1 MPKFPCLLRS
11 RSQGPSEPC
20 APHRGSRPLTAAPVP
35 SQGFPSPH
43 ITACSGRAPLPGP
56 ERALRPS
63 QGLPSPHITAFIG
76 AGPAPSGVCAAAVPR
91 CPSVP
96 PGGAPAA
103 PPPALV
109 AAPRGARCVVMHA
122 ALTSPLA
129 SLLTIVFIYLFARL
143 FICSINYLF
152 VSASEPLP
160 AIAPL
165 LLGSGPACG
174 GGLGGER
181 AKIRAESATM
191 RKARG
196 DLVLIV
202 LPPAL
207 PRGAGIGC
215 AGTQRSSPRGK
226 GEKDGAPRE

>member
-1 MPKFPCLLRS
+1 MEPVRTLPKFPCLLRS

-43 ITACSGRAPLPGP
+43 ITACSGRAPLPAGFVQ
-56 ERALRPS
+56 RPC
-63 QGLPSPHITAFIG
+63 P
-76 AGPAPSGVCAAAVPR
+76 AVPLSR
-91 CPSVP
+91 Q
-96 PGGAPAA
+96 GAPR
-103 PPPALV
+103 PRRRPHLLLPPA
-109 AAPRGARCVVMHA
+109 ARGVVMHA
-122 ALTSPLA
+122 ELTSPLA
-129 SLLTIVFIYLFARL
+129 SLLTIVFIYLFACL

-152 VSASEPLP
+152 VSASEPSP

-165 LLGSGPACG
+165 LLGSGPTCG